1 MAHALTANVVEIEN
15 AAEFK
20 KFVSEKNKLVVK
32 FFAQWCGVCQKVEH
46 PYKEISNE
54 SCYKGITF
62 AAVNIDAHQDLATQN
77 NISGLPTFVYF
88 ENGIK
93 KNESVGVQA
102 MHTFKEDFRK
112 ELNKT
117 FSIVKGAETET
128 DAATQAVEE
137 AKSSDDLSSAAED
150 QKSHTIFSQ
159 FTDILRRIFHFI
171 ADLIMS
177 MFISVKSAF
186 GIA

>member
-1 MAHALTANVVEIEN
+1 MKKSIILTISMAQILTAHVVEIEN

-20 KFVSEKNKLVVK
+20 KYTSEKNKLVVK
-32 FFAQWCGVCQKVEH
+32 VEN

-62 AAVNIDAHQDLATQN
+62 AAVDIDTHQDLATQN
-77 NISGLPTFVYF
+77 NVSGLPTFVYF
-88 ENGIK
+88 ENGNK
-93 KNESVGVQA
+93 KNESVGVRS

-117 FSIVKGAETET
+117 FNIAKGTDTEA
-128 DAATQAVEE
+128 DATASAVEE
-137 AKSSDDLSSAAED
+137 QKSSDDSSTMAED

-177 MFISVKSAF
+177 MFTSVKNIF